1 MVVTHASV
9 TGTGMCHRA
18 FCTDPRGCQR
28 LPWRSTA
35 RPEHVSDRRWHRSVD
50 PAHTWVKDFA
60 KKCTHSTLR
69 NIKLSVPS
77 AKSFPHMWTT
87 AVHAQRQRNCEVA
100 RCQFRSLEHKT
111 LHLISAQWSEPPNFP
126 FCMFGS
132 LICPRAVDTP
142 TELLSIYVRCSIT
155 VR

>member
-1 MVVTHASV
+1 MFQNSQYDCQHFCSIYSREVASGFKFSTLRRAMVVTHASV

-35 RPEHVSDRRWHRSVD
+35 RPEHVSDRSTHRSVD

-60 KKCTHSTLR
+60 KKSTHSTLR

-77 AKSFPHMWTT
+77 AKPFPHMWTT

-111 LHLISAQWSEPPNFP
+111 LHLISAQ
-126 FCMFGS
+126 
-132 LICPRAVDTP
+132 
-142 TELLSIYVRCSIT
+142 
-155 VR
+155 